1 MRKPQIPYHKLPH
14 FVTDIFD
21 ELRDRHLLPVVIA
34 LAVATVA
41 IPVLLSSS
49 SESPPPAPD
58 VAAELAAPES
68 DSVPIAV
75 LAEDAGLRRY
85 KQRLNRLSPKDPFKQ
100 QYQTSVTGAAEL
112 GGSVAVTLGDEGGT
126 GSAGFGNLGHDDSG
140 SDSDPV
146 PGGTSPGSGGGSPP
160 KAVSYRIDVF
170 AGEQGATKR
179 RDGVKPLTSLP
190 GNAKPVVVFLDASPD
205 RKKALF
211 MVSSQAI
218 LLPGGGTCILED
230 GTACQVMSLR
240 PKLTASFT
248 YGIDGKTYKLR
259 VVRIKRAVK

>member
-1 MRKPQIPYHKLPH
+1 MRKPQLPYHKLPH

-58 VAAELAAPES
+58 VGAELAAPES
-68 DSVPIAV
+68 GSVPIAV
-75 LAEDAGLRRY
+75 LAEDPGLRRY
-85 KQRLNRLSPKDPFKQ
+85 KQRLDRLSPKDPFKQ
-100 QYQTSVTGAAEL
+100 QYQSSVTGAAEL
-112 GGSVAVTLGDEGGT
+112 GGSVAVGGGDDGT
-126 GSAGFGNLGHDDSG
+126 GSVGFNGGGDSG
-140 SDSDPV
+140 SAPDPV
-146 PGGTSPGSGGGSPP
+146 PGGTSPGSGGGSQP
-160 KAVSYRIDVF
+160 KSVSYRIDVF

-179 RDGVKPLTSLP
+179 RDGVKAMTPLP
-190 GNAKPVVVFLDASPD
+190 GNAKPVVVFLDVSPD

-218 LLPGGGTCILED
+218 LLPGAGTCILED

-248 YGIDGKTYKLR
+248 YGIDGKTYRLR
-259 VVRIKRAVK
+259 VVRIKRVAK